1 MTHTAKKLTVAMFCA
16 SNVFLAAPA
25 SANSGGL
32 SALFGQKAQKFL
44 PVEQAFSVNVRV
56 EGDELV
62 ASFKVTPEHYVYQ
75 DKMTLSL
82 PEGVSASAWRFDKAP
97 SMIDDPT
104 FGHVAVFEEDV
115 VARATLSGV
124 ANDAAASF
132 RWQGCAK
139 AGLCYPPERVPFN
152 LTLSNT
158 KSNGAND
165 ASTQGS
171 GSSAQSSTKKS
182 TQSTAPN
189 HNQNRTQSHQAKNP
203 SISTTTEQ
211 TAANIVQPAPTTAQS
226 DTALTDAISTDDTAK
241 IDEAHTS
248 SNALTSGGE
257 SIQTDETLKMSFGTD
272 GKAYVLNHH
281 LERQDPF
288 GIHDKPMLAIV
299 FLFLAGLLLAFTPC
313 VYPMIPI
320 VANIVARQEGVN
332 SKKGLLLS
340 MSYGVGVAS
349 AYGLLG
355 ALIAWLGRTMNVI
368 GYLQSPI
375 VLLGFAVLFVL
386 LGLYMFDAIK
396 VGLPAAVRDKLQATS
411 QSADGGLGSFG
422 GSFVAGALSA
432 LVVSPCVSAPM
443 AGALVA
449 VSLSG
454 SVPVGFFAMFA
465 LGLGLSV
472 PLMFIGMAQGRLMPK
487 AGAWMAKVKEF
498 CGLLLFAVALI
509 LAERVFVSPFVLAA
523 WALWFSLVGVWLWQL
538 VRLPFRALSML
549 MLAWSACL
557 VLGAAL
563 GSSDA
568 WRPLAIIH
576 QAKAVQGTRQDR
588 HVKTLAELDAI
599 LASHDKVL
607 IDATADWCVECRIME
622 RELFTHR
629 PAAMQDVQLVKFDI
643 TEVDDDSRAFLAR
656 YELMG
661 PPALLL
667 YKEGKLVQVL
677 LGQTKRAEFKQALS
691 AL

>member
-1 MTHTAKKLTVAMFCA
+1 MIHTAKKLTVAMLCA
-16 SNVFLAAPA
+16 STVFLAAPV

-152 LTLSNT
+152 LTLSNAT
-158 KSNGAND
+158 KSNGVND
-165 ASTQGS
+165 AITQDS
-171 GSSAQSSTKKS
+171 GSSTKKS
-182 TQSTAPN
+182 AQSTALN
-189 HNQNRTQSHQAKNP
+189 HDQSRTQSSAQTKNP
-203 SISTTTEQ
+203 SISITTEQ
-211 TAANIVQPAPTTAQS
+211 TAANIVQPAPTTVQS
-226 DTALTDAISTDDTAK
+226 DTALTDAISTDDTTK
-241 IDEAHTS
+241 TDEADTS

-257 SIQTDETLKMSFGTD
+257 SIQTDETSKMNLGAD
-272 GKAYVLNHH
+272 GKAHVLNHH

-299 FLFLAGLLLAFTPC
+299 LLFLAGLLLAFTPC

-320 VANIVARQEGVN
+320 VANIVARQEGIN

-396 VGLPAAVRDKLQATS
+396 VGLPAALRDKLQATS

-509 LAERVFVSPFVLAA
+509 LAERVFVSPFVLVA

-557 VLGAAL
+557 VFGAAL

-576 QAKAVQGTRQDR
+576 QAKAVQGTHQDR

-661 PPALLL
+661 PPALLV

-677 LGQTKRAEFKQALS
+677 LGQTKRADFEQALS
-691 AL
+691 VL